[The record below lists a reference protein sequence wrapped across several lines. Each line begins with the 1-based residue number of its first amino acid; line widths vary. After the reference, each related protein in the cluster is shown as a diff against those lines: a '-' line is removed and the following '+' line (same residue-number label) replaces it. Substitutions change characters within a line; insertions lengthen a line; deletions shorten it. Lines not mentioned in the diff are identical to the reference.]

1 MEVNLVLKPLS
12 DTNDPTWSVI
22 ISLVILLLGVG
33 YIVYMILNIAYKEMD
48 ENVQEIEIQ
57 KEGQTVEAI
66 QRECDCK
73 ES

>member
-12 DTNDPTWSVI
+12 DTNDPTWSII